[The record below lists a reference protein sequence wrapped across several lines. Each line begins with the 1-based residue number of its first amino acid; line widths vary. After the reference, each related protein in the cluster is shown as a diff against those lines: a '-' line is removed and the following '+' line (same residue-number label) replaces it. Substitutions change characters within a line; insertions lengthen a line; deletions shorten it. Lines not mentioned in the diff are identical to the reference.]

1 MEKEKIA
8 ELVATAVSSALA
20 QIVPVIQTLG
30 MKVEELEAGK
40 AKTEE
45 QLQKE
50 KDEEAHQEFAM
61 QLKES
66 QKQRYPS
73 KENGFNIQEI

>member
-45 QLQKE
+45 
-50 KDEEAHQEFAM
+50 
-61 QLKES
+61 
-66 QKQRYPS
+66 
-73 KENGFNIQEI
+73 